1 VVDTL
6 RLQVRMRL
14 RSGELRRVDAASTHA
29 GAASGTHRGAA
40 CDDLIDGPI
49 EFRLRFP
56 DGRTLR
62 FHARC
67 RDMWLTERDALDST

>member
-6 RLQVRMRL
+6 RVQIRTRL
-14 RSGELRRVDAASTHA
+14 RSGALLRVDAASTHA
-29 GAASGTHRGAA
+29 GASSGTHRCAA
-40 CDDLIDGPI
+40 CDDVIDGPI

-67 RDMWLTERDALDST
+67 RDVWLSERDALGPT

>member
-1 VVDTL
+1 MDTI
-6 RLQVRMRL
+6 RLQIRERL
-14 RSGELRRVDAASTHA
+14 GSGALPRDPAQSTAA
-29 GAASGTHRGAA
+29 GMASGTHRCAA
-40 CDDLIDGPI
+40 CDTLISGII

-67 RDMWLTERDALDST
+67 RDAWQAERAAFET